1 MKRAVLYLALTLC
14 VSPALAGS
22 ETESPRDMVLLTVG
36 GLVGKTNRG
45 PVDAKPNVLLA
56 EHKAAFKSAFEFDRA
71 MLLALSQGTVTAQP
85 NTFEKPAS
93 FSGPVLRELLGYL
106 EAAKLKVT
114 FPALDG
120 FAGWLA
126 PEDIDGSDWILALSA
141 DGVPLGIGQQG
152 PIWLV
157 KSGAQKVDSHDP
169 KHGDWVWNVF
179 YINIGE

>member
-1 MKRAVLYLALTLC
+1 MKRAVIYLALTLC

-56 EHKAAFKSAFEFDRA
+56 DKAAFKSAFEFDRA

-93 FSGPVLRELLGYL
+93 LSGPVLRELLGYL

-114 FPALDG
+114 FTALDG

-126 PEDIDGSDWILALSA
+126 PEDIDGSDWILAFSD

-157 KSGAQKVDSHDP
+157 KCGAQKVDSHDP